1 MLRFRFLLIAL
12 VRLKQ
17 KEARFHSETALSNQQ
32 VKKKELPYVTD
43 SPGDIKKHR
52 KPRSS
57 TTTNKIRLANQTDA
71 DGSKINDIITYVRF
85 FNFHVPL
92 TLCQLGGQCCAVLTQ
107 VMANSCVHFYT
118 LPLISEERAPA
129 CFIKEFE
136 NRF

>member
-1 MLRFRFLLIAL
+1 MNLILIAL

-17 KEARFHSETALSNQQ
+17 KEARFHSETTLSNQQ
-32 VKKKELPYVTD
+32 VKKKKELPYVTD

>member
-107 VMANSCVHFYT
+107 VMAKSCMHFYT

>member
-92 TLCQLGGQCCAVLTQ
+92 TLSTGRAVLCS
-107 VMANSCVHFYT
+107 ADS
-118 LPLISEERAPA
+118 SDG
-129 CFIKEFE
+129 K
-136 NRF
+136 

>member
-92 TLCQLGGQCCAVLTQ
+92 TLCQLKAGHREGSAVQC
-107 VMANSCVHFYT
+107 
-118 LPLISEERAPA
+118 
-129 CFIKEFE
+129 
-136 NRF
+136 